1 MISANRN
8 ISLRALRVFCAAA
21 ERESFREAA
30 EASFLTSS
38 AVSHQIKQLEIEL
51 GVRLFERSPRS
62 LKLTDDG
69 RAFHND
75 LVPVIADLD
84 TVAAK
89 HTKTEQI
96 PSLRIS
102 VQPFFASELFVP
114 RLPEFVEQHPDIDIS
129 IDTSDETLEKHPG
142 IADVS
147 LRIFKMPPA
156 SFSYDRLFPLRL
168 TPAGSPDFYDSVKIK
183 AGRIV
188 SDFPLVLHE
197 SRPKAWQEWER
208 SSRIGLPDPGN
219 TIRLDSMIAVARA
232 AERGLGA
239 ALIPRQLSETW
250 FESESLVQLFDHELQ
265 TRDAYYLVCRKDDCN
280 NKEIQVF
287 RDWVLQNF
295 ACQE

>member
-1 MISANRN
+1 MSSAIRN
-8 ISLRALRVFCAAA
+8 ISLRTLRVFCVAA

-38 AVSHQIKQLEIEL
+38 AVSHQIKQLETEL
-51 GVRLFERSPRS
+51 GVRLFERTPRS
-62 LKLTDDG
+62 LKLTDVG
-69 RAFHND
+69 HAFYDD
-75 LVPVIADLD
+75 LIPVIADLD
-84 TVAAK
+84 SVAEKHAK
-89 HTKTEQI
+89 SEQM
-96 PSLRIS
+96 PTLRIS

-114 RLPEFVEQHPDIDIS
+114 RLPRFIEEHPDIDIS
-129 IDTSDETLEKHPG
+129 IDTSDEALQKHPG

-147 LRIFKMPPA
+147 IRIFKTPPT

-168 TPAGSPDFYDSVKIK
+168 TPAGSPDFYDGVKIK
-183 AGRIV
+183 AGRII

-197 SRPKAWQEWER
+197 SRPKAWQEWVR

-219 TIRLDSMIAVARA
+219 TIRLNSMIAVARA

-239 ALIPRQLSETW
+239 ALIPRQLSEAW

-265 TRDAYYLVCRKDDCN
+265 TKDAYYLVCRKDDCN

-287 RDWVLQNF
+287 RDWVLRNF
-295 ACQE
+295 ARQE